1 MCLCLIMEPNL
12 MQSFSLK
19 ELDGHANLVIF
30 NGNLLP
36 EVDPS
41 DSLEWLNL
49 RNLRFSLFFHVEPC
63 FIFLEA

>member
-19 ELDGHANLVIF
+19 ELDGHANLLIF

-41 DSLEWLNL
+41 DSLEWLNPAVIASEL
-49 RNLRFSLFFHVEPC
+49 SRHSCRAMGH
-63 FIFLEA
+63 

>member
-1 MCLCLIMEPNL
+1 MLDHGTQFDAIFQLERTTV
-12 MQSFSLK
+12 
-19 ELDGHANLVIF
+19 DGHANLLIF

>member
-19 ELDGHANLVIF
+19 ELDGHANLLIF

-41 DSLEWLNL
+41 DSLEWLN
-49 RNLRFSLFFHVEPC
+49 PA
-63 FIFLEA
+63 FIASELSRHSCRAMGH